1 MPHIII
7 LDENGIEIGR
17 AEHPPEEGGLV
28 AEPDHEAMTVT
39 VNLKHLRKRL
49 FDDKEKK

>member
-17 AEHPPEEGGLV
+17 LQHGAEEGLER
-28 AEPDHEAMTVT
+28 EPDHEAMQLTVD
-39 VNLKHLRKRL
+39 LKHIRKRL
-49 FDDKEKK
+49 FDDKKDK